1 MGYVLDCFS
10 RWSLTNF
17 FKLGEE
23 TTILSRFFMIKLN
36 WKKARKVTLLLTGI
50 WSKIPENNDDAC
62 RYIITCKNDEKC
74 SWESDCGSF
83 LKKRVFVLF
92 ELRFENKLRSV
103 CLHFFLSLKKEQHW
117 MYKILFIQSS
127 LRKCLVKFLCWWVM
141 ILRHKET
148 SKRYTR
154 LKGSA

>member
-1 MGYVLDCFS
+1 MES
-10 RWSLTNF
+10 NKF

-74 SWESDCGSF
+74 S
-83 LKKRVFVLF
+83 
-92 ELRFENKLRSV
+92 
-103 CLHFFLSLKKEQHW
+103 
-117 MYKILFIQSS
+117 
-127 LRKCLVKFLCWWVM
+127 
-141 ILRHKET
+141 
-148 SKRYTR
+148 
-154 LKGSA
+154 